1 MKKIIKSRKTL
12 YIIIV
17 VIGIIFSSYIAAA
30 SMNYV
35 PFPGLNSIFIYPSSE
50 RMAKITIGTMVNDL
64 TIDIE
69 EIDEIEDL
77 DTNLDLEIFG
87 SEEDNIDDIYDWY
100 LDEYRDN
107 GWNKYKS
114 KKYSTKNSELYYT
127 IWTKGIMVQ
136 ATIIGQG
143 KAIEKYTDY
152 YTLIGSIIT
161 DGISFK
167 I

>member
-1 MKKIIKSRKTL
+1 MNKIIKSRKTV
-12 YIIIV
+12 YIIII

-35 PFPGLNSIFIYPSSE
+35 PFPGLNSVIIYPASE
-50 RMAKITIGTMVNDL
+50 KIAKITVGTMVNDL

-69 EIDEIEDL
+69 EIDDIEDL
-77 DTNLDLEIFG
+77 DTNLELEIFG

-100 LDEYRDN
+100 LERYRDD
-107 GWNKYKS
+107 GWSEYKN

-136 ATIIGQG
+136 ATFIGQG
-143 KAIEKYTDY
+143 KAIDKYTDY
-152 YTLIGSIIT
+152 DTLIGSIIT
-161 DGISFK
+161 NGLPLM
-167 I
+167 